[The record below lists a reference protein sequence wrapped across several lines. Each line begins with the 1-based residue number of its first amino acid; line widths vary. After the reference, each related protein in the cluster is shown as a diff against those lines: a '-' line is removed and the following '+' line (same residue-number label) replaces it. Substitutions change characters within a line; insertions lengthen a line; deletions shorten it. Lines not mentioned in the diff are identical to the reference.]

1 MFSVHLKEYSHVL
14 NRKKTALS
22 VWGQKR
28 GHMFLGGEACE
39 VITVRLIPLTPPSS
53 LVILQYLFKYNFN
66 KKSIL
71 SGEKQR
77 RPLQAVPF
85 QLKPLVEE
93 VAVQYLAG
101 II

>member
-1 MFSVHLKEYSHVL
+1 MFFGTLKRILSCF
-14 NRKKTALS
+14 KSQKTGLS

-28 GHMFLGGEACE
+28 GSMFLGGEACE

-53 LVILQYLFKYNFN
+53 LVILQYLFKYIFN

-93 VAVQYLAG
+93 VAV
-101 II
+101 